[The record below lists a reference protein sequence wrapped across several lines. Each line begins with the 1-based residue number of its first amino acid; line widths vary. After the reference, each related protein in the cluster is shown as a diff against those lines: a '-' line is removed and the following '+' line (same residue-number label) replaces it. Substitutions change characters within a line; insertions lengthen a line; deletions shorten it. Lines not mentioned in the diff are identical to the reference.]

1 MPKTIVVSIIED
13 NRFIRSGW
21 EAVLKEA
28 PEFSVRGS
36 FGSCEDAFASEALA
50 ESDVVLM
57 DIGLPGMTGIEGVK
71 EIRRKYPKL
80 LAIMCTV
87 YDDDQNVFDAICAG
101 ATGYLLKKASPV
113 ELLQAFHDAVAG
125 GSPMTPTIARKVIS
139 SFQKPFQA
147 PSLPEDSLTER
158 EQEILSKMAIGK
170 SYASIAEEL
179 FLSLDGVRYHI
190 RHIYEKLQVHS
201 RSEAISKG
209 YKDRLIQP
217 PR

>member
-1 MPKTIVVSIIED
+1 
-13 NRFIRSGW
+13 
-21 EAVLKEA
+21 
-28 PEFSVRGS
+28 
-36 FGSCEDAFASEALA
+36 
-50 ESDVVLM
+50 
-57 DIGLPGMTGIEGVK
+57 
-71 EIRRKYPKL
+71 
-80 LAIMCTV
+80 
-87 YDDDQNVFDAICAG
+87 
-101 ATGYLLKKASPV
+101 
-113 ELLQAFHDAVAG
+113 
-125 GSPMTPTIARKVIS
+125 MTPTIARKVIS
-139 SFQKPFQA
+139 SFQKPVQA